1 MTTKSTTRDRSSQIN
16 YLPKPKSLANN
27 WSARN
32 WQITIFCDITEF
44 NNCFII
50 HQVCFSY
57 LNHYPSAQKRN
68 RLFLTTHEREIIC
81 SKTHLDGTT
90 HEQTIIC
97 RSRGGLLANEKEEKM
112 HRMIICFLSASS
124 YTRIM
129 YQKWWRLIRS
139 HLKQYKLISF
149 FLFLQFFTHPV
160 VDTEMKRKWFGRDF
174 MKTEWKR
181 WKTLFVFWCLFDLV
195 FSPVLFAV
203 FSLMTKN
210 NEGNPSW
217 GRKLRIGSGQGY
229 NGM

>member
-1 MTTKSTTRDRSSQIN
+1 MTTKCTTRDMTIDKVISIVPASPWFSPQIN

-81 SKTHLDGTT
+81 
-90 HEQTIIC
+90 

-139 HLKQYKLISF
+139 HL
-149 FLFLQFFTHPV
+149 
-160 VDTEMKRKWFGRDF
+160 
-174 MKTEWKR
+174 
-181 WKTLFVFWCLFDLV
+181 
-195 FSPVLFAV
+195 
-203 FSLMTKN
+203 
-210 NEGNPSW
+210 
-217 GRKLRIGSGQGY
+217 
-229 NGM
+229 